1 MMKSNKSA
9 GRTGASPVK
18 PGASPGAE
26 DRLEKLESHLTFL
39 ERQYDDLN
47 KVVIEQGRALTRF
60 QTELARASEALRS
73 AEIER
78 IRANNQKP
86 PHYQ

>member
-1 MMKSNKSA
+1 MKSNKSA
-9 GRTGASPVK
+9 GKTGAAPVK

-26 DRLEKLESHLTFL
+26 DRLEKLESHLAFL

-47 KVVIEQGRALTRF
+47 KVVIEQGRVLARL
-60 QTELARASEALRS
+60 QAELARASDALRS
-73 AEIER
+73 AEIEQ